1 MLCTDLAN
9 VDANMLKYWLS
20 KFVQEYAKSQGE
32 MYQARTFYLIIICG
46 IRRHLDETVGSKLL
60 FLRLILVCFFVVF
73 ICVFIGYQN
82 SCM

>member
-32 MYQARTFYLIIICG
+32 MYQARTLYVIIICG
-46 IRRHLDETVGSKLL
+46 IRRHLDETVVLVFDFGFFFCGFHLCFHWLSKLMH
-60 FLRLILVCFFVVF
+60 VT
-73 ICVFIGYQN
+73 N
-82 SCM
+82 